1 MQGITAGLVHG
12 VGAPA
17 TESEGPTSVVL
28 IYPAEQSTR
37 ELWELSDPQS
47 WNLMEADGP
56 ETARP

>member
-1 MQGITAGLVHG
+1 MQGITTGLVRG

-37 ELWELSDPQS
+37 ELWEL
-47 WNLMEADGP
+47 
-56 ETARP
+56 